1 MILQTKNLSFS
12 YGGFG
17 LGDVSIEIKRGS
29 ICGLLGTNGSGKST
43 FFNCCMKFLS
53 IKGGEIYVDSQNT
66 KHKSP
71 AWMAKNIAY
80 VAQHTEL
87 HFPFFV
93 RDIVLMGRSTHVK
106 SLFGFSK
113 DDKRAVSEAMEFTRV
128 SHLADKKMNELSGG
142 QRQLV
147 FIARALAQDT
157 PLILLDEPTA
167 FLDYP
172 SKRELMRLLG
182 KLAHEEGKAIL
193 ISTHE
198 IEVVVETADAIWMP
212 ERDHIYKEEAPLDLQ
227 RIVDRLEA
235 SSRLLES
242 VQSKRKI

>member
-1 MILQTKNLSFS
+1 
-12 YGGFG
+12 
-17 LGDVSIEIKRGS
+17 
-29 ICGLLGTNGSGKST
+29 
-43 FFNCCMKFLS
+43 MKFLS

-93 RDIVLMGRSTHVK
+93 RDIVLIGRSTHVK

-113 DDKRAVSEAMEFTRV
+113 DDKRAVSEAMEFIGI

-157 PLILLDEPTA
+157 PLILLDEPTSA
-167 FLDYP
+167 LDF
-172 SKRELMRLLG
+172 KNQITLWKILKKIAAGG
-182 KLAHEEGKAIL
+182 KTIV
-193 ISTHE
+193 ICTHE
-198 IEVVVETADAIWMP
+198 PNHILWFCDEVIVF
-212 ERDHIYKEEAPLDLQ
+212 RDG
-227 RIVDRLEA
+227 RIVSKGSVAQVLNDELLVKIYGDVCTFERLAQKEVI
-235 SSRLLES
+235 LPKL
-242 VQSKRKI
+242 